1 MPSPNEHAKL
11 SKSRTGKSFIELHK
25 WMNEEY
31 NNHNLP
37 KRHDIT
43 KIPEN
48 LKIVQS
54 KFGEGAT
61 QEFLYHIKE
70 DYERNKAYKLVK
82 LLSSIKRAVSSP
94 LNILRIK

>member
-1 MPSPNEHAKL
+1 MPSPNKHAKL

-25 WMNEEY
+25 WMDEEY
-31 NNHNLP
+31 NNPNLP

-54 KFGEGAT
+54 KFGDEAAK
-61 QEFLYHIKE
+61 ELLYHIKE
-70 DYERNKAYKLVK
+70 DYERNKAYKLIK
-82 LLSSIKRAVSSP
+82 LLSAIKKAVFSP
-94 LNILRIK
+94 LKILKD